1 MTARLSG
8 VLSPGVLLA
17 NGEYQV
23 TKVLGQGGFGITYQ
37 GVDTKLN
44 RPVAIKE
51 FFPEGCWRSGAT
63 VVSAGRWD
71 RVTYKSAKER
81 FLQEGRTLGQFN
93 YPGIVRVYYYFEEN
107 NTAYM
112 VMEYL
117 QGQTLA
123 ALLKSRGGRLIEADA
138 LEYIRVVGEA
148 LAVVHH
154 SQMLHQDIKPDN
166 VMLAEDGRAV
176 LIDFGAARDF
186 AGRQTTH
193 VTTLF
198 TPGYAPLEQYGQAL
212 KCADYTDIYAL
223 GATLYHLLVGK
234 IPVSAIERAAGLE
247 LKAIKAT
254 EPEISDRTS
263 RAVEQAMSM
272 EIAKRPQS
280 VREFLDLLAVDA
292 RESRRSKPEVGFYQ
306 AVKDPWAIFNPT
318 SKPRTKTSNQS
329 DRWF

>member
-23 TKVLGQGGFGITYQ
+23 TKILGQGGFGITYQ

-51 FFPEGCWRSGAT
+51 FFPEGCWRQDLA

-71 RVTYKSAKER
+71 RVTYTSAKER

-93 YPGIVRVYYYFEEN
+93 YPGIVGVYYYFEEN

-117 QGQTLA
+117 RGQTLA
-123 ALLKSRGGRLIEADA
+123 ELLKSRGGRLSEADA
-138 LEYIRVVGEA
+138 LKYVRVIGEA
-148 LAVVHH
+148 LSVVHQ
-154 SQMLHQDIKPDN
+154 SKMLHQDVKPDN
-166 VMLAEDGRAV
+166 VMLADDGRAV

-193 VTTLF
+193 VTTLL

-212 KCADYTDIYAL
+212 KCADYTDVYAL
-223 GATLYHLLVGK
+223 GATLYHLLTGK

-247 LKAIKAT
+247 LKTVKTIKA
-254 EPEISDRTS
+254 EISDRTS
-263 RAVEQAMSM
+263 YAINRAMAM
-272 EIAKRPQS
+272 EISKRPQS
-280 VREFLDLLAVDA
+280 IREFLDLLAMDLA
-292 RESRRSKPEVGFYQ
+292 HPQNSSSKISFYQ
-306 AVKDPWAIFNPT
+306 TGEDPWAIFNPRH
-318 SKPRTKTSNQS
+318 KPQTKTSKTGDN
-329 DRWF
+329 WF